1 MAHEKVLIID
11 DRRENVVFLADQILR
26 PDGYQ
31 VITAGDGEAGLE
43 KALSEHPDLIV
54 MDIRMPKMTGID
66 VLQALKDAGQEIPV
80 IVTTFHGSEELAI
93 QAFRLGARDY
103 LIKPYEVEEM
113 VVAIDRI
120 LAAPRR
126 FRQERQVLE
135 EDMARTSKQL
145 ERRVKEL
152 HILSG
157 IGKAVTSLHK
167 VETILQR
174 IVEAATYLTGAEEAF
189 LMLVDEDSGDLHMR
203 AVQGMGKKYQR
214 FRQKVDD
221 SIAGQVVRT
230 GRAVRIGQS
239 RSQGTHEVM
248 TGYLVRDLLNVPLKV
263 REKVIGVLGVDNLRS
278 QGGFTENDEYL
289 LSALA
294 DYAAIAIDNARLYEL
309 MEERTKKLA
318 RMVTSQ
324 AESRREQDQAQI
336 ERLRAREQRFTEER
350 AKIAQIAE
358 RLSHLCIQLQGVG
371 MRLDETSEPEG
382 NEG

>member
-1 MAHEKVLIID
+1 
-11 DRRENVVFLADQILR
+11 
-26 PDGYQ
+26 
-31 VITAGDGEAGLE
+31 
-43 KALSEHPDLIV
+43 
-54 MDIRMPKMTGID
+54 
-66 VLQALKDAGQEIPV
+66 
-80 IVTTFHGSEELAI
+80 
-93 QAFRLGARDY
+93 
-103 LIKPYEVEEM
+103 
-113 VVAIDRI
+113 
-120 LAAPRR
+120 
-126 FRQERQVLE
+126 
-135 EDMARTSKQL
+135 
-145 ERRVKEL
+145 
-152 HILSG
+152 
-157 IGKAVTSLHK
+157 
-167 VETILQR
+167 
-174 IVEAATYLTGAEEAF
+174 
-189 LMLVDEDSGDLHMR
+189 
-203 AVQGMGKKYQR
+203 
-214 FRQKVDD
+214 VDD

>member
-371 MRLDETSEPEG
+371 MRLDGTPEPGEDEG
-382 NEG
+382 